1 MNANQVAFHERHDRE
16 KNKSCVTCAERFE
29 WFTIVA
35 DSEGYF
41 RDVKKLGYIRRPQ
54 TKNMLIIIIII
65 IIIKILRIIIIT
77 IIIIIIRNRITEKA
91 KRSSDRRVWPL
102 HCRHDHCGPGRRPS
116 TVSAP

>member
-1 MNANQVAFHERHDRE
+1 LNANQVAFHERHDRE

-41 RDVKKLGYIRRPQ
+41 RDVNKLGYIRRSQ
-54 TKNMLIIIIII
+54 TKNMLIIIII
-65 IIIKILRIIIIT
+65 